1 MADSARLGSLT
12 AAARSLWG
20 KSDYGEGECWL
31 PLYVHM
37 ADAAG
42 VAGRLWDRWLPKAT
56 RGIVARAVGGA
67 DDGDDA
73 LARTLLVFLAGVHDV
88 GKATPVFQAKGVPF
102 GMGDARGIAWKP
114 ERAGFVLN
122 RDLVGKREPTHPIA
136 GELILE
142 RYFGRYAAPGCGA
155 SARRSLP
162 SIVGAHHGNFPT
174 RSRLHDGGLDL
185 RALGWGGEGHDAWES
200 AQDELVGYAARLAG
214 IDDELLGTLARLPL
228 DVAVESLLTGM
239 VIVSDWLA
247 SDCDLFPLLDLYGA
261 DGDMGAAALRSRLDR
276 AWSKAHIPAPWSEPR
291 PCVEPFGEFFSH
303 RFGLPGGAE
312 PRPIQRAAEQVAWD
326 AKDPGLMV
334 IEAPMGEGKTEAA
347 LAAAELL
354 AYRRGLGGVCV
365 ALPTMATTDAMF
377 ARVRDW
383 LDRLP
388 RDGDVEEKDIYLA
401 HGKAGLNEEFQGLVR
416 ESRRHRSLVGNGREG
431 DAGEFASES
440 ATVSAWMYGRKKG
453 MLSNFVVCTVD
464 QVLMGAL
471 HMRHLSLRQ
480 LALANKV
487 VVIDECHAYDLY
499 MRQYLD
505 VLLQWL
511 GYWRVPTILLS
522 ATLPDGQRASMAE
535 SYLSGRRLSEG
546 TSAPVAERRH
556 RAKKLPAYLRKKQ
569 QEDAPADAAM
579 PTGATAPEKAG
590 VPYVG
595 YPQITYTDGTSVLC
609 EGAEASGRSVSTS
622 LRLIEDSVDV
632 LVELLKERLRDGG
645 CAGVICD
652 TVGRAQ
658 EVERALAEAF
668 GEDVVMLDHS
678 RFIDLDRMST
688 EEVLRDEL
696 GPAATVGNGKRP
708 RLRIVV
714 GTQVLEQ
721 SLDIDFDLL
730 VTDVAPVDLLLQR
743 LGRTHRH
750 KRGEG
755 ECERP
760 APLRESRCYIRGVK
774 AFEGGRPTFAKGV
787 TNVYD
792 VATLVE
798 SLSVLGMTADRSGA
812 DIMLPRDIPQLVRD
826 AYSGRVEELVP
837 DRWKGAYEKAKAA
850 REYRNET
857 KIQRAH
863 KCLLQELSYAKK
875 NDWTLVN
882 LADKNSVKED
892 ARDSDRGNR
901 AVRDTQET
909 IEVLLARKLQ
919 DGEVAL
925 LPWIGDEA
933 VVAGSV
939 LPTDWEPSREE
950 SMLLAECAVRL
961 PLSICPADKLDDCIE
976 ELERGCVNYVRCWQE
991 SPWLAGRLLL
1001 PMEETEPGVFECE
1014 LLGKRLRY
1022 TRRGGLA
1029 TVQILNPSH

>member
-1 MADSARLGSLT
+1 MAGSGELGSLT

-31 PLYVHM
+31 PLYVHL

-42 VAGRLWDRWLPKAT
+42 VAGRLWDYWLPKAT
-56 RGIVARAVGGA
+56 REVVARAVGGE
-67 DDGDDA
+67 DGGDEA
-73 LARTLLVFLAGVHDV
+73 LARSLLVFLAGVHDV

-102 GMGDARGIAWKP
+102 GWSDARGIAWKP

-122 RDLVGKREPTHPIA
+122 RDLVGKRDPTHPIA

-142 RYFGRYAAPGCGA
+142 RYFALHVAPDCGA
-155 SARRSLP
+155 SGVRSLS
-162 SIVGAHHGNFPT
+162 SIVGAHHGNFPART
-174 RSRLHDGGLDL
+174 RLHDGSHDL
-185 RALGWGGEGHDAWES
+185 LALGWGGEGHEAWEE
-200 AQDELVGYAARLAG
+200 AQDELVGYAAWLAG
-214 IDDELLGTLARLPL
+214 IDDERLGRLVRLRL

-239 VIVSDWLA
+239 VIISDWLA
-247 SDCDLFPLLDLYGA
+247 SDCDLFPLFDVYDTDDSMDDA
-261 DGDMGAAALRSRLDR
+261 TLRARLDR
-276 AWSKAHIPAPWSEPR
+276 AWSEARIPAPWSESR
-291 PCVEPFGEFFSH
+291 PSVEPFGEFFSH
-303 RFGLPGGAE
+303 RFDLPAGVE
-312 PRPIQRAAEQVAWD
+312 PRPIQESAERVAWET
-326 AKDPGLMV
+326 KDPGLLV

-347 LAAAELL
+347 LVAAELL

-377 ARVRDW
+377 ARVRGW

-388 RDGDVEEKDIYLA
+388 RDGSLEEKDIYLA
-401 HGKAGLNEEFQGLVR
+401 HGKARLNEEFQGLVR

-431 DAGEFASES
+431 DAGEFASEG

-453 MLSNFVVCTVD
+453 MLSNFAVCTVD

-522 ATLPDGQRASMAE
+522 ATLPDGQREMMVE
-535 SYLSGRRLSEG
+535 SYLSGRRLPGGASASAAEG
-546 TSAPVAERRH
+546 QRRM
-556 RAKKLPAYLRKKQ
+556 KKVPAYLRKKQ
-569 QEDAPADAAM
+569 KGAAPTNAAQAK
-579 PTGATAPEKAG
+579 TSI
-590 VPYVG
+590 PYVG
-595 YPQITYTDGTSVLC
+595 YPQITYTDGTSALC
-609 EGAEASGRSVSTS
+609 VGAKASGRSVSTS
-622 LRLIEDSVDV
+622 LQMIDDSVET
-632 LVELLKERLRDGG
+632 LVELLEDSLRDGG

-658 EVERALAEAF
+658 EAEHALAEAF
-668 GEDVVMLDHS
+668 GEDVVILDHS

-688 EEVLRDEL
+688 EEVLRSEL
-696 GPAATVGNGKRP
+696 GPTATAENGRRP
-708 RLRIVV
+708 QLRVVV

-760 APLRESRCYIRGVK
+760 ELLRESCCYVRGID
-774 AFEGGRPTFAKGV
+774 AMDGGRPTFAKGV

-792 VATLVE
+792 VATLME
-798 SLSVLGMTADRSGA
+798 SLSVLGMTTEHSGTE
-812 DIMLPRDIPQLVRD
+812 IMLPCDIPHLVRE
-826 AYSGRVEELVP
+826 AYSDQAEGFVP
-837 DRWKGAYEKAKAA
+837 DCWKEAYVKAQ
-850 REYRNET
+850 RDRNVRNST
-857 KIQRAH
+857 KVERAN
-863 KCLLQELSYAKK
+863 KCLLQDLAYAKK

-882 LADKNSVKED
+882 LADKISVKED

-909 IEVLLARKLQ
+909 IEVLLVRKLQ
-919 DGEVAL
+919 DGEIAL
-925 LPWIGDEA
+925 LPWIGNEE
-933 VVAGSV
+933 VAEGSV

-950 SMLLAECAVRL
+950 SVLLAECAVRL
-961 PLSICPADKLDDCIE
+961 PLSICPTDKLDSCIE

-1001 PMEETEPGVFECE
+1001 PMEEVGTGVFECE
-1014 LLGKRLRY
+1014 FLGKRLRY

-1029 TVQILNPSH
+1029 TVQNLTQQDNS

>member
-1 MADSARLGSLT
+1 MTGSDGFGCLS

-67 DDGDDA
+67 DDGNDA
-73 LARTLLVFLAGVHDV
+73 LTRTLLVFLAGVHDV

-142 RYFGRYAAPGCGA
+142 RYFGRYAASPCGA

-185 RALGWGGEGHDAWES
+185 RALGWGGEGHDAWEA

-214 IDDELLGTLARLPL
+214 IDDERLGRLARLKL

-239 VIVSDWLA
+239 VIISDWLA

-261 DGDMGAAALRSRLDR
+261 DGDMGAAALRGRLDR

-303 RFGLPGGAE
+303 RFGLPDGAE
-312 PRPIQRAAEQVAWD
+312 PRPIQRAAEQVAWE
-326 AKDPGLMV
+326 AKDPGLLV

-388 RDGDVEEKDIYLA
+388 RDRSLEEKDIYLA
-401 HGKAGLNEEFQGLVR
+401 HGKARLNEEFQGLVR
-416 ESRRHRSLVGNGREG
+416 ESKWHRSLVGNGREG
-431 DAGEFASES
+431 NAGEFASEG

-522 ATLPDGQRASMAE
+522 ATLPDGQREMMVE
-535 SYLSGRRLSEG
+535 SYLSGRRLSGGASASAAEG
-546 TSAPVAERRH
+546 QR
-556 RAKKLPAYLRKKQ
+556 RAKKVPAYLRKKQ
-569 QEDAPADAAM
+569 KSAAPTDAAQAK
-579 PTGATAPEKAG
+579 TS

-595 YPQITYTDGTSVLC
+595 YPQVTYTDGTSALC
-609 EGAEASGRSVSTS
+609 VGAKASGRSVSTS
-622 LRLIEDSVDV
+622 LRMIDDSVET
-632 LVELLKERLRDGG
+632 LVELLGDRLRDGG

-658 EVERALAEAF
+658 EAAHALAGAF

-688 EEVLRDEL
+688 EEVLRSEL

-708 RLRIVV
+708 RLRVVV

-760 APLRESRCYIRGVK
+760 ELLRESCCYVRGID
-774 AFEGGRPTFAKGV
+774 AMDGGRPTFAKGV

-792 VATLVE
+792 VATLME
-798 SLSVLGMTADRSGA
+798 SLSVLGMTTEHSGTE
-812 DIMLPRDIPQLVRD
+812 IMLPRDIPHLVRE
-826 AYSGRVEELVP
+826 AYSDQAEGFVP
-837 DRWKGAYEKAKAA
+837 DCWKEAYFQARRDRKTRNDTKVERAK
-850 REYRNET
+850 
-857 KIQRAH
+857 
-863 KCLLQELSYAKK
+863 KCLLQDLAYAKK

-882 LADKNSVKED
+882 LADKTSVKED
-892 ARDSDRGNR
+892 VRDSDRGNR

-909 IEVLLARKLQ
+909 IEVLLVRKLQ
-919 DGEVAL
+919 DGEIAL
-925 LPWIGDEA
+925 LPWIGNGE
-933 VVAGSV
+933 VAEGSV
-939 LPTDWEPSREE
+939 LPTDWEPSCEE
-950 SMLLAECAVRL
+950 SVLLAECAVRL
-961 PLSICPADKLDDCIE
+961 PLSICPTDKLDSCIE

-1001 PMEETEPGVFECE
+1001 PMEKVGSGAFECE
-1014 LLGKRLRY
+1014 LLGRRLRY

-1029 TVQILNPSH
+1029 TVWISNPSK

>member
-1 MADSARLGSLT
+1 MTGSDGLGSLS

-185 RALGWGGEGHDAWES
+185 RALGWDGEGHDAWEA

-214 IDDELLGTLARLPL
+214 IDDERLGTLARLPL

-247 SDCDLFPLLDLYGA
+247 SDCDLFPLL
-261 DGDMGAAALRSRLDR
+261 
-276 AWSKAHIPAPWSEPR
+276 
-291 PCVEPFGEFFSH
+291 
-303 RFGLPGGAE
+303 
-312 PRPIQRAAEQVAWD
+312 
-326 AKDPGLMV
+326 
-334 IEAPMGEGKTEAA
+334 
-347 LAAAELL
+347 
-354 AYRRGLGGVCV
+354 
-365 ALPTMATTDAMF
+365 
-377 ARVRDW
+377 
-383 LDRLP
+383 
-388 RDGDVEEKDIYLA
+388 
-401 HGKAGLNEEFQGLVR
+401 
-416 ESRRHRSLVGNGREG
+416 VGNGREG
-431 DAGEFASES
+431 DAEEFASES
-440 ATVSAWMYGRKKG
+440 AMVSAWMYGRKKG

-535 SYLSGRRLSEG
+535 SYLSGRRLSG
-546 TSAPVAERRH
+546 GASAPVAERRH
-556 RAKKLPAYLRKKQ
+556 RAKKLPAYHRKKQ
-569 QEDAPADAAM
+569 QGGAPANAAM
-579 PTGATAPEKAG
+579 PTGATAP
-590 VPYVG
+590 
-595 YPQITYTDGTSVLC
+595 
-609 EGAEASGRSVSTS
+609 
-622 LRLIEDSVDV
+622 
-632 LVELLKERLRDGG
+632 
-645 CAGVICD
+645 
-652 TVGRAQ
+652 
-658 EVERALAEAF
+658 
-668 GEDVVMLDHS
+668 
-678 RFIDLDRMST
+678 
-688 EEVLRDEL
+688 
-696 GPAATVGNGKRP
+696 
-708 RLRIVV
+708 VV

-721 SLDIDFDLL
+721 SLEIDIDLL

-755 ECERP
+755 ECKRRYCR
-760 APLRESRCYIRGVK
+760 RE
-774 AFEGGRPTFAKGV
+774 
-787 TNVYD
+787 
-792 VATLVE
+792 
-798 SLSVLGMTADRSGA
+798 
-812 DIMLPRDIPQLVRD
+812 
-826 AYSGRVEELVP
+826 
-837 DRWKGAYEKAKAA
+837 
-850 REYRNET
+850 
-857 KIQRAH
+857 
-863 KCLLQELSYAKK
+863 
-875 NDWTLVN
+875 
-882 LADKNSVKED
+882 
-892 ARDSDRGNR
+892 
-901 AVRDTQET
+901 
-909 IEVLLARKLQ
+909 
-919 DGEVAL
+919 
-925 LPWIGDEA
+925 
-933 VVAGSV
+933 
-939 LPTDWEPSREE
+939 
-950 SMLLAECAVRL
+950 
-961 PLSICPADKLDDCIE
+961 
-976 ELERGCVNYVRCWQE
+976 
-991 SPWLAGRLLL
+991 
-1001 PMEETEPGVFECE
+1001 
-1014 LLGKRLRY
+1014 
-1022 TRRGGLA
+1022 RRGLSE
-1029 TVQILNPSH
+1029 TLQCDE

>member
-1 MADSARLGSLT
+1 MTGSDGFGCLS

-56 RGIVARAVGGA
+56 RGIVARAVGKA
-67 DDGDDA
+67 DDGNDA

-142 RYFGRYAAPGCGA
+142 RYFGRYAASPCGA

-185 RALGWGGEGHDAWES
+185 RALGWGGEGHDAWEA

-214 IDDELLGTLARLPL
+214 IDDERLGRLARLKL

-261 DGDMGAAALRSRLDR
+261 DGDMGAAALRGRLDR

-303 RFGLPGGAE
+303 RFGLPDGAE
-312 PRPIQRAAEQVAWD
+312 PRPIQRAAEQVAWE
-326 AKDPGLMV
+326 AKDPGLLV

-388 RDGDVEEKDIYLA
+388 RDRSLEEKDIYLA
-401 HGKAGLNEEFQGLVR
+401 HGKARLNEEFQGLVR
-416 ESRRHRSLVGNGREG
+416 ESKRHRSLVGNGREG
-431 DAGEFASES
+431 NAGEFASEG

-522 ATLPDGQRASMAE
+522 ATLPDGQREMMVE

-546 TSAPVAERRH
+546 TSTPVAERRH

-569 QEDAPADAAM
+569 QEGAPANAAM
-579 PTGATAPEKAG
+579 PTGATAP
-590 VPYVG
+590 
-595 YPQITYTDGTSVLC
+595 
-609 EGAEASGRSVSTS
+609 
-622 LRLIEDSVDV
+622 
-632 LVELLKERLRDGG
+632 
-645 CAGVICD
+645 
-652 TVGRAQ
+652 
-658 EVERALAEAF
+658 
-668 GEDVVMLDHS
+668 
-678 RFIDLDRMST
+678 
-688 EEVLRDEL
+688 
-696 GPAATVGNGKRP
+696 
-708 RLRIVV
+708 VV

-721 SLDIDFDLL
+721 SPDIDFDLL
-730 VTDVAPVDLLLQR
+730 LTDVAPVDLLLQR

-755 ECERP
+755 ECERRYCR
-760 APLRESRCYIRGVK
+760 RE
-774 AFEGGRPTFAKGV
+774 
-787 TNVYD
+787 
-792 VATLVE
+792 
-798 SLSVLGMTADRSGA
+798 
-812 DIMLPRDIPQLVRD
+812 
-826 AYSGRVEELVP
+826 
-837 DRWKGAYEKAKAA
+837 
-850 REYRNET
+850 
-857 KIQRAH
+857 
-863 KCLLQELSYAKK
+863 
-875 NDWTLVN
+875 
-882 LADKNSVKED
+882 
-892 ARDSDRGNR
+892 
-901 AVRDTQET
+901 
-909 IEVLLARKLQ
+909 
-919 DGEVAL
+919 
-925 LPWIGDEA
+925 
-933 VVAGSV
+933 
-939 LPTDWEPSREE
+939 
-950 SMLLAECAVRL
+950 
-961 PLSICPADKLDDCIE
+961 
-976 ELERGCVNYVRCWQE
+976 
-991 SPWLAGRLLL
+991 
-1001 PMEETEPGVFECE
+1001 
-1014 LLGKRLRY
+1014 
-1022 TRRGGLA
+1022 RRGLRK
-1029 TVQILNPSH
+1029 TLQCDE